1 LLSSALCSLSF
12 LLRFIG
18 QVTTVII
25 LDVLFSPP
33 PPGVERR
40 TDGVITDPAG
50 HQSTFFLFVALRIQ
64 ELKVCSVLE
73 VIGID

>member
-1 LLSSALCSLSF
+1 
-12 LLRFIG
+12 
-18 QVTTVII
+18 
-25 LDVLFSPP
+25 VLFSPP

-40 TDGVITDPAG
+40 TDGVITDPAS
-50 HQSTFFLFVALRIQ
+50 HQSTFFLFIALRIQ